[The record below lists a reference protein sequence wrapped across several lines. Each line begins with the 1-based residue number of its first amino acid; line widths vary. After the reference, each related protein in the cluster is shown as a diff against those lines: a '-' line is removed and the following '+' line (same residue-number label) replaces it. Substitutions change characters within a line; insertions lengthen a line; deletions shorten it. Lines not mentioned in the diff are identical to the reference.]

1 MRESRANDH
10 TPTLPALLAQRARH
24 ASDGRLV
31 LDAAGGL
38 IVGALALATRPPGW
52 PILASAAASF
62 LAFGVWGISDRML
75 DDVGVGSHAA
85 RALRALRAAAAAFG
99 VASAL
104 ALMLTAMALMLGT
117 WIS

>member
-1 MRESRANDH
+1 MRESGANDRA
-10 TPTLPALLAQRARH
+10 PTLPALLAHRARH

-31 LDAAGGL
+31 LDAVGGL

-62 LAFGVWGISDRML
+62 LAFGVWGISDRIL
-75 DDVGVGSHAA
+75 EDAGVGAYAA
-85 RALRALRAAAAAFG
+85 RALRALRGAAAAFG
-99 VASAL
+99 AASAL
-104 ALMLTAMALMLGT
+104 ALVLTAMALMLGT

>member
-1 MRESRANDH
+1 MRESGTNEQA
-10 TPTLPALLAQRARH
+10 PTLPALLAHRARH

-52 PILASAAASF
+52 PILTSAAASF
-62 LAFGVWGISDRML
+62 LAYGVWGISDRIL
-75 DDVGVGSHAA
+75 DDAGVGAYSA
-85 RALRALRAAAAAFG
+85 RALRALRGAAAALGA
-99 VASAL
+99 ASAL
-104 ALMLTAMALMLGT
+104 ALVLTAMAFMLGT